1 MAELNPGWI
10 RSCRTAEVTNEMIG
24 KRLTLMGWCHKQ
36 RDLGGLIFITLRDR
50 SGEVQLV
57 LDEDSPAAMRDKA
70 ASVRSEFVLAVQGI
84 LRKRSSVNPDMKTG
98 EVELWVEDLRIL
110 STAKTPPFYIEDDA
124 GANEAL
130 RLKYRYLDLR
140 RPVMQENL
148 ILRHRVTKLT
158 RDFFDVEGFLEI
170 ETPLLIKST
179 PEGARDYLVPSRVFP
194 GHFFA
199 LPQSPQL
206 FKQLLMVAGYD
217 RYFQIAR
224 CFRDEDLRAD
234 RQPEFTQIDLELAF
248 AGQSEIMDINER
260 FISMLFKEVLGR
272 ELALPFPRLTW
283 QQAMS
288 RFGSDKP
295 DLRFGMELHD
305 ISDLAADSDFRV
317 FQAALSAGGSVRAI
331 TVPHG
336 ADISRKEIDSLAEY
350 VKTYRAQGLAWLVP
364 SDLPRGSILK
374 FVDADLIKKLAER
387 CDASTEDLI
396 LIIADSSDDIVLTS
410 LGELRLETARR
421 FGLIPEG
428 KWEALWVTEFPL
440 FEYDEEEKRLV
451 AKHHPFTAP
460 MLEDM
465 GLLDTAPEQ
474 VRAQAYDIVVNGV
487 ELGGGSIRIHDQD
500 MQNKMFSLLGLG
512 PELVEER
519 FGFLLEAFQYGVPPH
534 GGIAYG
540 LDRLMMLLAGESSI
554 REVIAF
560 PKVQNSSC
568 LMTGAP
574 GIVDNDQLMEL
585 SLFVQH
591 KKDETTTPDDIDED
605 RE

>member
-10 RSCRTAEVTNEMIG
+10 RSCRCAEVTDEMIG
-24 KRLTLMGWCHKQ
+24 ERLTLMGWCHKQ

-50 SGEVQLV
+50 SGEIQLV
-57 LDEDSPAAMRDKA
+57 LDDDSPVAMRDKA
-70 ASVRSEFVLAVQGI
+70 ASVRSEFVLAAQGI
-84 LRKRSSVNPDMKTG
+84 LRRRSAVNPDMKTG

-110 STAKTPPFYIEDDA
+110 STAKTPPFYIENDA
-124 GANEAL
+124 EANEAL

-140 RPVMQENL
+140 RPVMQDNL
-148 ILRHRVTKLT
+148 ILRHRVTKLV
-158 RDFFDVEGFLEI
+158 RDFFDAEGFLEI
-170 ETPLLIKST
+170 ETPMLIKST

-206 FKQLLMVAGYD
+206 YKQLLMVAGYD
-217 RYFQIAR
+217 RYLQIAR

-234 RQPEFTQIDLELAF
+234 RQPEFTQIDLEMAF
-248 AGQSEIMDINER
+248 AGQNEIMDINER
-260 FISMLFKEVLGR
+260 FLVMLFKEVLGVDL
-272 ELALPFPRLTW
+272 EQPLPRLTW
-283 QQAMS
+283 KQAMS
-288 RFGSDKP
+288 KYGSDKP

-305 ISDLAADSDFRV
+305 ISDLVADSEFKV
-317 FQAALSAGGSVRAI
+317 FQTALNGGGSVRAI
-331 TVPHG
+331 AVPDG
-336 ADISRKEIDSLAEY
+336 AVLSRKEIDSLAEY

-387 CDASTEDLI
+387 CDACSEDLI
-396 LIIADSSDDIVLTS
+396 LIVADKVNDIVLTA
-410 LGELRLETARR
+410 LGELRLEAAGRLN
-421 FGLIPEG
+421 LIPED

-440 FEYDEEEKRLV
+440 FEYDEEAGRLV

-465 GLLDTAPEQ
+465 GLLETAPEQ

-487 ELGGGSIRIHDQD
+487 EMGGGSIRIHDQD
-500 MQNKMFSLLGLG
+500 LQNKMFSLLGLSS
-512 PELVEER
+512 ELVEER

-540 LDRLMMLLAGESSI
+540 LDRMLMLLAKESSI

-568 LMTGAP
+568 LMTKAP
-574 GIVDNDQLMEL
+574 GAVDNEQLIEL
-585 SLFVQH
+585 NLSVRH
-591 KKDETTTPDDIDED
+591 KQQKVAAPDPADDLG
-605 RE
+605 